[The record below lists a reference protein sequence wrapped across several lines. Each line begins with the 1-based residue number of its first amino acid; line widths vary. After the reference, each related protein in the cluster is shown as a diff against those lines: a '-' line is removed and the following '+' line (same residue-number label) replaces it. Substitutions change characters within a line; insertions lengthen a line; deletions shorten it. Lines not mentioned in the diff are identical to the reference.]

1 MNAADLAE
9 LCASA
14 LPDEDLTAEDLETCC
29 FGPGAEIV
37 AADDGAAA
45 VVYVVREFDHAGG
58 PGSSVKVAWLLL
70 VVVAPGARRTG
81 QARALVGKVV
91 EWCQDDG
98 VVELHTGN
106 AAPRYL
112 WAGVDLSNAAA
123 LAFFQDLGF
132 EPYDHALNMRLPT
145 SFRAP
150 VPPGVEIVRE
160 DGDGAAAL
168 ARRAFPNWEDEVRRG
183 TDRGTA
189 FAARD
194 ATGATIAFACHS
206 VNRHAWIGPMATDPA
221 RRHAGTGHALLG
233 ALTADIEATYGVTH
247 AEISWVAPIGF
258 YAHAGATAH
267 RAFRMHRLPLTP
279 APAPRRI

>member
-132 EPYDHALNMRLPT
+132 EPYDHALNMLTPHVVPRCR
-145 SFRAP
+145 SRRASDRP
-150 VPPGVEIVRE
+150 RGRRRRRRRSRAASSRT
-160 DGDGAAAL
+160 GRTRCAAAPT
-168 ARRAFPNWEDEVRRG
+168 AGRRSRRAMRR
-183 TDRGTA
+183 
-189 FAARD
+189 ARPSHSP
-194 ATGATIAFACHS
+194 AT
-206 VNRHAWIGPMATDPA
+206 P
-221 RRHAGTGHALLG
+221 
-233 ALTADIEATYGVTH
+233 
-247 AEISWVAPIGF
+247 
-258 YAHAGATAH
+258 
-267 RAFRMHRLPLTP
+267 
-279 APAPRRI
+279 